1 MNMKF
6 MSLEETKSETKV
18 HKNIYLFDFF
28 FILIY
33 SAVSGMF
40 GTVVSES
47 IRIPYYIYSV
57 FCAIWL
63 TAKSKTNRRRRNY
76 EALILFFRK
85 DKMVYNPELNISK
98 IPESER
104 KDEER

>member
-63 TAKSKTNRRRRNY
+63 TAKSKT
-76 EALILFFRK
+76 
-85 DKMVYNPELNISK
+85 VYKPELNISK

-104 KDEER
+104 KDEEG

>member
-57 FCAIWL
+57 FWRHMAYSQ
-63 TAKSKTNRRRRNY
+63 KQ
-76 EALILFFRK
+76 
-85 DKMVYNPELNISK
+85 DKQKKKEL
-98 IPESER
+98 
-104 KDEER
+104 